1 MRRIVLFGVLGIAA
15 LALAVV
21 AIAKPGKER
30 SLRST
35 LAPSVPAPNDPQLH
49 GVNPG
54 GVPWQLTRG
63 SVDLH
68 SDGKLKVDIRGLV
81 IPGTG
86 NPGPVTTVSA
96 SLFCG
101 ADTEHT
107 AAAKTT
113 SVPLSSKGD
122 AKINQRITLPA
133 ECLAPVVLVNPNG
146 NAAAYIAVTG
156 WKS

>member
-1 MRRIVLFGVLGIAA
+1 LFGVLGVAA
-15 LALAVV
+15 LALAVA
-21 AIAKPGKER
+21 AIAKPGKDR

-35 LAPSVPAPNDPQLH
+35 LAPSMPAPADPQLH

-54 GVPWQLTRG
+54 GVPWQLARG
-63 SVDLH
+63 TVDLH

-81 IPGTG
+81 IPSMGT
-86 NPGPVTTVSA
+86 PGPVTTVSA

-101 ADTEHT
+101 NDTT

-122 AKINQRITLPA
+122 AKINQRVTLPA
-133 ECLAPVVLVNPNG
+133 ECLAPVVFVNPNG